1 MPQLGPLEIAVVL
14 LIALLVFGPNR
25 LPDLA
30 KQVGGALRELKRI
43 QQNIRDDLHGVVND
57 ASDAAS
63 PPPTL
68 PAKGEVIDVDGFDV
82 RADNPG
88 TTAAGEASEPSSRA
102 ADASSDFGAS
112 GDSDAST
119 PPVAPPPPGQRS
131 LRASAT
137 PSPPPPAPRD
147 ESP

>member
-1 MPQLGPLEIAVVL
+1 MPQVGPLEIAVVL
-14 LIALLVFGPNR
+14 LIALLVFGPTR

-68 PAKGEVIDVDGFDV
+68 PPKGAVIDVDGFEV
-82 RADNPG
+82 PVESPG
-88 TTAAGEASEPSSRA
+88 TTTAGEASEPLPRPA
-102 ADASSDFGAS
+102 GA
-112 GDSDAST
+112 SDAST
-119 PPVAPPPPGQRS
+119 APAAPPPPGQRS